1 MQYLVFILLYPF
13 LWLLSILPMRVL
25 FMLSDILYII
35 LYYVVGYRKKVVR
48 HNLKLSFPE
57 KSDQEIKIIEKKTF
71 QHFIDVF
78 METIKS
84 FTISEKE
91 LTKRV
96 SLTNP
101 EATDAYF
108 DKNQSVVFVSGH
120 YANWEWVASLVEIKI
135 KHNLS
140 VAFTSQSNKYFNNLI
155 KKTRTKFGV
164 SVVRAQEFYPYI
176 LNNLRKNNLQ
186 AYGFIADQSP
196 MLSKAKY
203 WSTFMGVEVPIIDG
217 PETIARKLNLPVFY
231 FHTERIKRGVYRCS
245 FILLEDEPKKAAPHE
260 ITTKYIHELEKQIK
274 KEPEFYFWTHKRF
287 KHMGKKPEST

>member
-1 MQYLVFILLYPF
+1 MQFLIFIVLYPF
-13 LWLLSILPMRVL
+13 LWLLSILPMSVL
-25 FMLSDILYII
+25 FFISDILYFI
-35 LYYVVGYRKKVVR
+35 LYYIVGYRKKVVR
-48 HNLKLSFPE
+48 YNLKLSFPD
-57 KSDQEIKIIEKKTF
+57 KSDQELKIIEKKTF
-71 QHFIDVF
+71 QHFTDVF

-101 EATDAYF
+101 EVTDAYF
-108 DKNQSVVFVSGH
+108 DNKQSVIFVSGH
-120 YANWEWVASLVEIKI
+120 YANWEWVASLVETKI

-140 VAFTSQSNKYFNNLI
+140 VAYKELSNTYFNNLI
-155 KKTRTKFGV
+155 KRTRTKFGI
-164 SVVRAQEFYPYI
+164 SVVPAKEFYPYI
-176 LNNLRKNNLQ
+176 LANLKKNNFQ

-196 MLSKAKY
+196 VLSQAKY
-203 WSTFMGVEVPIIDG
+203 WSHFMGVEVPIING

-245 FILLEDEPKKAAPHE
+245 FILLEDKPKTAPLHE
-260 ITTKYIHELEKQIK
+260 ITNKYILALEKQIR

-287 KHMGKKPEST
+287 KHMGKKPV